1 MLILYL
7 EDVYREYSLQI
18 EWCFLPITEQIQ
30 AVPHYKYYTHHV
42 DHLTNCAIFYK
53 SKRQPWALTW
63 SQLCLCLHWLC
74 GAFLFQPYSG
84 TTPNSF
90 SSIMALVLPP
100 EPMWNSSMSS
110 TSHLT
115 SSLSSNLPGSFLTSL
130 SPLSFCLCLRRQ
142 IIYCSLLL
150 TYWMPTAI
158 WTIPPSI
165 LSHVRMPALPPGF
178 TSASVLKMRL
188 EGWTRRCQPSGN
200 RILNLAVHPPAFVF
214 STSFFDISTRS
225 NAIL

>member
-1 MLILYL
+1 MVFSAHHRTDPSSSPLQILYSPCGPL
-7 EDVYREYSLQI
+7 NKLRHFLQI
-18 EWCFLPITEQIQ
+18 KKT
-30 AVPHYKYYTHHV
+30 AMGTHLIPTMLV
-42 DHLTNCAIFYK
+42 SSLTVE
-53 SKRQPWALTW
+53 
-63 SQLCLCLHWLC
+63 H
-74 GAFLFQPYSG
+74 FLFQPYSG

-90 SSIMALVLPP
+90 SSIMVSLVLPP

-110 TSHLT
+110 TSPLT
-115 SSLSSNLPGSFLTSL
+115 SSLSSNLPGSFLASL

-150 TYWMPTAI
+150 TYWMPAAI

-188 EGWTRRCQPSGN
+188 EG
-200 RILNLAVHPPAFVF
+200 
-214 STSFFDISTRS
+214 
-225 NAIL
+225 

>member
-1 MLILYL
+1 
-7 EDVYREYSLQI
+7 
-18 EWCFLPITEQIQ
+18 
-30 AVPHYKYYTHHV
+30 
-42 DHLTNCAIFYK
+42 
-53 SKRQPWALTW
+53 
-63 SQLCLCLHWLC
+63 
-74 GAFLFQPYSG
+74 
-84 TTPNSF
+84 
-90 SSIMALVLPP
+90 MALVLPP

-110 TSHLT
+110 TSPLT

-200 RILNLAVHPPAFVF
+200 RILNLAFHPPAFVF
-214 STSFFDISTRS
+214 STSFFDIYTRS
-225 NAIL
+225 NAILSHLPLSTHVFFLHGPLSAWFHRLLRSYLFLCTFLSTECTACFSTYTLTAIIRKPNSPSRRSRDSLAPHLSSWVLST